1 MWRTGSSWPTSSARN
16 VTAPTESSAS
26 KEVPNLASQRPVYV
40 YIELKA
46 YQRGDRAGGETHRV
60 NFLNDEA
67 LANLA
72 AYYASLDPA
81 PPPGAPAPAR
91 VNAVAAGKAASEPCS
106 KCHGERGVSH
116 KAGVPSLIGLHPK
129 YLVESMKAYKEGD
142 RSTDARSEEM
152 KKALTALSDEDLDH
166 IARYYAAQSDN
177 LKRAQT
183 PNEGGAPLAENAIAV
198 CAKCHGDAGVSTS
211 VVTPSL
217 AGQDATYLL
226 GALHAYKD
234 GSRADDT
241 MSPKAKKLSD
251 EEMKSLAAYFAGLD
265 PKPVVARPLGVRQSG
280 RRNATGVMA

>member
-183 PNEGGAPLAENAIAV
+183 PNEGGAPLAG
-198 CAKCHGDAGVSTS
+198 KRDRR
-211 VVTPSL
+211 L
-217 AGQDATYLL
+217 
-226 GALHAYKD
+226 
-234 GSRADDT
+234 
-241 MSPKAKKLSD
+241 
-251 EEMKSLAAYFAGLD
+251 
-265 PKPVVARPLGVRQSG
+265 RQVPWG
-280 RRNATGVMA
+280 RRRQHKRGDPEPCGSGCNVPARRAPRVQGREAAPTTPCPRRRKS